1 MARKKTCLRIEGS
14 KARLCA
20 RWWLC
25 FGRKCLWLLAADFRR
40 KSGRFLGREVLACAG
55 PGGAGH
61 PTEKKLARIGGRP
74 RKLWHIW
81 NMSKAAAGVVALGVV
96 VAVAACAHAQTQ
108 FFTDPLSGAEFSRI
122 GALNNPAYGGQ
133 DPFNI
138 GVTGRG
144 SVGYEYSIG
153 RFEVT
158 TAQWV
163 EFYNAAFARPD
174 PLPIPA
180 GTVFLPPVSWGAITD
195 PGYAGPGTRWI
206 VNPNVAGAGM
216 RGVPVSWRT
225 AAIYC
230 NWLHNGKS
238 TDAAAFMSGAY
249 DVSTFSASDFPT
261 FTDQASRSPG
271 ARYWIPSWDEWL
283 KAVHYDPLKPNLD
296 GSLGGWWQG
305 PLGSDALPLYGP
317 PAGFPNGSAA
327 NQANSDW
334 SGPNF
339 PGRLVPLGSYPNAQT
354 PWGLLDAAGGTG
366 EWTESIYTVQS
377 RMSRI
382 SEGSEWD
389 DDASGDEIF
398 LLGGT
403 FRPNTS
409 STDIGLRIATSIPQ
423 PGVLATTI
431 PCFWYALRRSRR
443 SAENTK
449 EHRHGQSSFG
459 RRGGCVR

>member
-1 MARKKTCLRIEGS
+1 
-14 KARLCA
+14 
-20 RWWLC
+20 
-25 FGRKCLWLLAADFRR
+25 
-40 KSGRFLGREVLACAG
+40 
-55 PGGAGH
+55 
-61 PTEKKLARIGGRP
+61 
-74 RKLWHIW
+74 
-81 NMSKAAAGVVALGVV
+81 MSKAAAGVVALGVV
-96 VAVAACAHAQTQ
+96 VAVAACANAQTQ

-174 PLPIPA
+174 PLPIPE
-180 GTVFLPPVSWGAITD
+180 GTRFLVPAQWGAIRDSSYT
-195 PGYAGPGTRWI
+195 GPGRRWV
-206 VNPNVAGAGM
+206 VNPSVPNAGM
-216 RGVPVSWRT
+216 RGVAVSWRT

-230 NWLHNGKS
+230 NWLHNNKS
-238 TDAAAFMSGAY
+238 TDASAFLSGAY
-249 DVSTFSASDFPT
+249 DVSTFSAIDFPT

-305 PLGSDALPLYGP
+305 PLGSDALPVYGP
-317 PAGFPNGSAA
+317 PVGFPNGSAA

-334 SGPNF
+334 TGPNF
-339 PGRLVPLGSYPNAQT
+339 PGARVPLGSYPNAQT
-354 PWGLLDAAGGTG
+354 PWGLLDAAGATS
-366 EWTESIYTVQS
+366 EWTESIYTLQGDMYRMIDGS
-377 RMSRI
+377 R
-382 SEGSEWD
+382 WD
-389 DDASGDEIF
+389 SDAAGDEAWSAGALSPDAAVTNVGF
-398 LLGGT
+398 
-403 FRPNTS
+403 
-409 STDIGLRIATSIPQ
+409 RIATSIPQ
-423 PGVLATTI
+423 PGVLAATI
-431 PCFWYALRRSRR
+431 PYFWYALRRSRR

-459 RRGGCVR
+459 RRGGGCSVVFSRLRTPLDNRCKWSGTTALAASSKRRRSRVVWR

>member
-1 MARKKTCLRIEGS
+1 
-14 KARLCA
+14 
-20 RWWLC
+20 
-25 FGRKCLWLLAADFRR
+25 
-40 KSGRFLGREVLACAG
+40 
-55 PGGAGH
+55 
-61 PTEKKLARIGGRP
+61 
-74 RKLWHIW
+74 
-81 NMSKAAAGVVALGVV
+81 
-96 VAVAACAHAQTQ
+96 
-108 FFTDPLSGAEFSRI
+108 
-122 GALNNPAYGGQ
+122 
-133 DPFNI
+133 
-138 GVTGRG
+138 
-144 SVGYEYSIG
+144 
-153 RFEVT
+153 
-158 TAQWV
+158 
-163 EFYNAAFARPD
+163 
-174 PLPIPA
+174 
-180 GTVFLPPVSWGAITD
+180 
-195 PGYAGPGTRWI
+195 
-206 VNPNVAGAGM
+206 M

-305 PLGSDALPLYGP
+305 PLGSDALPVYGP
-317 PAGFPNGSAA
+317 PVGFPNGSAA

-423 PGVLATTI
+423 PGILATAL
-431 PCFWYALRRSRR
+431 PCVLLTLRRSRR
-443 SAENTK
+443 
-449 EHRHGQSSFG
+449 
-459 RRGGCVR
+459 

>member
-1 MARKKTCLRIEGS
+1 MCVAAVL
-14 KARLCA
+14 LCA
-20 RWWLC
+20 
-25 FGRKCLWLLAADFRR
+25 
-40 KSGRFLGREVLACAG
+40 
-55 PGGAGH
+55 GGQA
-61 PTEKKLARIGGRP
+61 
-74 RKLWHIW
+74 W
-81 NMSKAAAGVVALGVV
+81 
-96 VAVAACAHAQTQ
+96 AQGQ

-122 GALNNPAYGGQ
+122 GAVNNAAYGGQ

-180 GTVFLPPVSWGAITD
+180 GTRFLTPSQWGAIRD
-195 PGYAGPGTRWI
+195 PSYTGPGQRWV
-206 VNPNVAGAGM
+206 VNPNVPNSGM
-216 RGVPVSWRT
+216 RGVAVSWRV

-261 FTDQASRSPG
+261 FTDQASRSPD

-305 PLGSDALPLYGP
+305 PLGSDALPVYGP
-317 PAGFPNGSAA
+317 PVGFPNGSAA

-339 PGRLVPLGSYPNAQT
+339 PGARVPLGAYPNAQT

-366 EWTESIYTVQS
+366 EWTETIYTVGGAMY
-377 RMSRI
+377 RF

-389 DDASGDEIF
+389 DDASGDEVF
-398 LLGGT
+398 LAGGA
-403 FRPNTS
+403 FSPDAI

-423 PGVLATTI
+423 PGILATTI

-443 SAENTK
+443 RAENTK

-459 RRGGCVR
+459 RRGGGCSVVSSDLQVRRVNRCRSRCTTARGRWCSQRRTSQAVVRSILEVSARVWRGSTSSVLVVGWLMWAA

>member
-1 MARKKTCLRIEGS
+1 MLDGPCGKRGLFSFCGGR
-14 KARLCA
+14 KARRRDA
-20 RWWLC
+20 QGMRP
-25 FGRKCLWLLAADFRR
+25 FRR
-40 KSGRFLGREVLACAG
+40 GGP
-55 PGGAGH
+55 PGGS
-61 PTEKKLARIGGRP
+61 KKLARIGGRG
-74 RKLWHIW
+74 RNLWHIGG
-81 NMSKAAAGVVALGVV
+81 MSTRATGAVTLGVV
-96 VAVAACAHAQTQ
+96 IAAAACAHAQTQ

-122 GALNNPAYGGQ
+122 GALNNPAYGGV

-305 PLGSDALPLYGP
+305 PLGSDALPVYGP
-317 PAGFPNGSAA
+317 PVGFPNGSAA

-354 PWGLLDAAGGTG
+354 PWGLLDAAGGTT
-366 EWTESIYTVQS
+366 EWTESIFSINGQTYRRIDGS
-377 RMSRI
+377 R
-382 SEGSEWD
+382 WD
-389 DDASGDEIF
+389 ADASGDEIWSS
-398 LLGGT
+398 GAV
-403 FRPNTS
+403 RPNSS
-409 STDIGLRIATSIPQ
+409 STGWGLRIATSIPQ
-423 PGVLATTI
+423 PGILATAL
-431 PCFWYALRRSRR
+431 PCVLLTLRRSRR
-443 SAENTK
+443 
-449 EHRHGQSSFG
+449 
-459 RRGGCVR
+459 